1 MSEEA
6 TIVHTVVKETSYW
19 TPYIQGWL
27 TAIGTLLAGLIPTFM
42 WWNAR
47 QKEKQAQKEAIEIE
61 AKKNAPQYVEKKEL
75 IDFKLNNTLEHDS
88 LKSDFRDR
96 NDEMSSAVEASAH
109 KASAAV
115 DTLNQIARE
124 ISSNNDSHAKEV
136 REMIGVL
143 SMSVSTSLREVHEKA
158 NKAVTEVARLEGR
171 IKAVEIQT
179 NNLLQRQAG

>member
-1 MSEEA
+1 
-6 TIVHTVVKETSYW
+6 
-19 TPYIQGWL
+19 
-27 TAIGTLLAGLIPTFM
+27 M

-143 SMSVSTSLREVHEKA
+143 SM
-158 NKAVTEVARLEGR
+158 
-171 IKAVEIQT
+171 
-179 NNLLQRQAG
+179 